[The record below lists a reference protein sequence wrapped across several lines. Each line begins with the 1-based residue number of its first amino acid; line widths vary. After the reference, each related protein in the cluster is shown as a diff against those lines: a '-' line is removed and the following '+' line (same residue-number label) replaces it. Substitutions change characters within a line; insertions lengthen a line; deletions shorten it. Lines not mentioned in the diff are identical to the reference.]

1 MPGSNAGEAM
11 ARADDLRSAFA
22 GQYGRSDRQGIVCTL
37 SAGVAV
43 YPDHAGDLHALLAAA
58 DLALYAAK
66 AAGRDRVVVAT

>member
-1 MPGSNAGEAM
+1 
-11 ARADDLRSAFA
+11 
-22 GQYGRSDRQGIVCTL
+22 GIVCTL

-66 AAGRDRVVVAT
+66 AAGHDRVVVAT